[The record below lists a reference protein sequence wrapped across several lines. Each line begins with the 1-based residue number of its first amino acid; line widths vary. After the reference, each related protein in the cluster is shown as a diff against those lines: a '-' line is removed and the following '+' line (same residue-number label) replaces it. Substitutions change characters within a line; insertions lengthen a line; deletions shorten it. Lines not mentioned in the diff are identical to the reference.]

1 VGREEVMTL
10 KEIMTRD
17 VEVVSPDATLQE
29 AARILKTQNIGSVPV
44 CDGTRIQGM
53 ITDRDIAI
61 RAVAEGRDPFVT
73 LVRDVM
79 TPEVIYCMENQ
90 SIEDAAH
97 IMEQQQIRRLV
108 ILNENKDLVGIVSL
122 GDLATEGENRSLTG
136 ETLEAISQP
145 GKQTAGSV
153 YAHA

>member
-1 VGREEVMTL
+1 MTL
-10 KEIMTRD
+10 KEIMTCD
-17 VEVVSPDATLQE
+17 VEVVRPDATLQE
-29 AARILKTQNIGSVPV
+29 AARILKDQNIGSVPV
-44 CDGTRIQGM
+44 CDGTRLQGI

-79 TPEVIYCMENQ
+79 TPDVVYGMENQ
-90 SIEDAAH
+90 SIEDAAR
-97 IMEQQQIRRLV
+97 IMEQKQIRRLV

-122 GDLATEGENRSLTG
+122 GDLATEGENRALSG
-136 ETLEAISQP
+136 EALEAISQP
-145 GKQTAGSV
+145 DKEPGKSA